1 MTTAISKRT
10 ATAITT
16 PEAIENVLIN
26 GDLKNLSAEQRVVYY
41 RNVCETVGLN
51 PLTRPF
57 EYLVLSG
64 RMVLYARKDA
74 TEQLRKI
81 HGISL
86 RITDR
91 QMIDDVYVVTAEA
104 QDAKGRVDSATGAV
118 ACGAL
123 KGEAK
128 ANALMKAETKAK
140 RRVTLSIAGL
150 GMLDETE
157 VETIPNAKPFADA
170 HYREPKPTTPEA
182 EAAGVEQAEWEVMSG
197 EAAEL
202 IDPATKA
209 ALILS
214 MESCGLDIH
223 VILSAYRIKS
233 LDELPAEKAQECANR
248 IARYADTRRK
258 AAQNQPEED
267 AHGLR

>member
-1 MTTAISKRT
+1 M
-10 ATAITT
+10 ATAIAPRQATA
-16 PEAIENVLIN
+16 PAVLSQIENVLIN
-26 GDLKNLSAEQRVVYY
+26 GDLKTLTPEQRVAYY
-41 RNVCETVGLN
+41 KSVCESVGLN

-57 EYLVLSG
+57 EYLVLQG
-64 RMVLYARKDA
+64 KMILYARKDC
-74 TEQLRKI
+74 TEQLRAV

-104 QDAKGRVDSATGAV
+104 QDAKGRVDTSTGAV

-157 VETIPNAKPFADA
+157 VETIPNAKPFEDA
-170 HYREPKPTTPEA
+170 RWKPEAAPKPEA
-182 EAAGVEQAEWEVMSG
+182 EAEGVDADTYEVMTG

-202 IDPATKA
+202 VDDATRA

-214 MESCGLDIH
+214 MSSCGLDPA
-223 VILSAYRIKS
+223 VICSAYRIKS
-233 LDELPAEKAQECANR
+233 LAELPADKAQECANR
-248 IARYADTRRK
+248 IRKYADTK
-258 AAQNQPEED
+258 TAAAKEAQAN
-267 AHGLR
+267 G

>member
-1 MTTAISKRT
+1 M
-10 ATAITT
+10 ATAIQPRQAST
-16 PEAIENVLIN
+16 PAVLSQIENVLIN
-26 GDLKNLSAEQRVVYY
+26 GDLKNLSPEQRVVYY
-41 RNVCETVGLN
+41 RNVCESVGLN

-64 RMVLYARKDA
+64 KMVLYARKDA
-74 TEQLRKI
+74 TEQLRSI

-104 QDAKGRVDSATGAV
+104 QDAKGRVDTSTGAV
-118 ACGAL
+118 ACGTL

-157 VETIPNAKPFADA
+157 VETIPGAKPFAEERFRPEDA
-170 HYREPKPTTPEA
+170 PNPADPEVFMGGETAEMVDPETLATIRQEIADACPDLDQQTGEPK
-182 EAAGVEQAEWEVMSG
+182 
-197 EAAEL
+197 L
-202 IDPATKA
+202 LATMLA
-209 ALILS
+209 
-214 MESCGLDIH
+214 
-223 VILSAYRIKS
+223 AYRIRD
-233 LDELPAEKAQECANR
+233 LADLPAEKATEARQR
-248 IARYADTRRK
+248 IATYHAKRMAKDIASK
-258 AAQNQPEED
+258 
-267 AHGLR
+267 